1 MIYKMKWSNYFFV
14 LIIFIIACRDENKN
28 TATESLKTE
37 NVFDTASGYWV
48 TYNGTLHCN
57 NCDGIKTKLS
67 LFVTPYVGKLKF
79 KTSQTFLTKGKPPK
93 TVSSKGNYS
102 TMGRYVHKKYQ
113 SVFQFVSDKNETLF
127 FVREDDNTFRE
138 LTNEKK
144 EFANG
149 KKYLLKREN

>member
-14 LIIFIIACRDENKN
+14 LIIFFIACRDERNN
-28 TATESLKTE
+28 VATESLKTE
-37 NVFDTASGYWV
+37 NVFDTATGYWV

-79 KTSQTFLTKGKPPK
+79 KTSQTFLTKGKTGK
-93 TVSSKGNYS
+93 TIFTEGNYLTS
-102 TMGRYVHKKYQ
+102 GRYVHRKYQ
-113 SVFQFVSDKNETLF
+113 SVFQFISAKKETMF

-138 LTNEKK
+138 LTNERKDF
-144 EFANG
+144 ENT